1 MVRQVCFYPTLLSL
15 HTDLMGRIYREFDP
29 QSPETTIPSQL
40 ESWMREKNLIRHEHP
55 ISDA

>member
-1 MVRQVCFYPTLLSL
+1 
-15 HTDLMGRIYREFDP
+15 MGRIYREFDP